1 MQDMTTLH
9 NRFRATGTIS
19 TESGM
24 RIGAGRSAD
33 LLGSDLPIVRDA
45 QGLPYIP
52 GASLKGVF
60 RTQAEQIVN
69 AFQNA
74 VTDPTEVMK
83 KDNEIRAEARYKN
96 GDEKTRFNIVIQQTN
111 EIVTLFGSTLIAGRI
126 FFRDAMVVPGTFSYV
141 EQRNGVK
148 INRETGSQ
156 QGGALYDYD
165 TVPAGVNF
173 SFELFV
179 ENATDTQL
187 GLVLLILDS
196 WRQNGFQVGGFTRRG
211 LGWMRLNEYNDS
223 FHEVKKPQDLINL
236 LQGTKQAMN
245 NEQRAHYISALSNS
259 LASSA
264 GA

>member
-9 NRFRATGTIS
+9 NRFRATGIIS

-74 VTDPTEVMK
+74 VTDPTEVMD
-83 KDNEIRAEARYKN
+83 KDKEIRKIL
-96 GDEKTRFNIVIQQTN
+96 EKEKDGTQKFNIVVRETH

-141 EQRNGVK
+141 EPRNGVK

-156 QGGALYDYD
+156 QGSALYNYD

-179 ENATDTQL
+179 ENATETQL